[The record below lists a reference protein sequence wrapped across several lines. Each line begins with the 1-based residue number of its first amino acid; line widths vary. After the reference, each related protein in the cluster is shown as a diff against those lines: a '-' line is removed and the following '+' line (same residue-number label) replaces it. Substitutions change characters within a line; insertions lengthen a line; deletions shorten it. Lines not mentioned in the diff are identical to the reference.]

1 MGPAITL
8 IESVT
13 ILLLAIAKLLGALT
27 AVLAAIV
34 GVSKGL
40 RALLFS
46 ETKEWH
52 TRSKRKALPT
62 KIR

>member
-1 MGPAITL
+1 MGHAITL

-13 ILLLAIAKLLGALT
+13 ILLTAIAKLLVALT

-40 RALLFS
+40 RALLLS
-46 ETKEWH
+46 EPEEWL
-52 TRSKRKALPT
+52 TRSRRKTLPT
-62 KIR
+62 KTR